1 MGILTTQLT
10 SMLGFGWPS
19 IVKSCQI
26 PKSLTWLDSIRTL
39 PGVEGVPSFE
49 RRPCYKRIS
58 HALNVWSRVYS
69 PTSIW
74 VGYGVHVG
82 IWYVY
87 VHIYHTVQE
96 TIFKFSMLHILR
108 YDGEIHSDDLPK
120 ALLHSGFEDNIVDSC
135 NRLET
140 SPRRG
145 PTMIYIVFWT
155 FLCGETTEDVWQSQ
169 WFPKYLERTFFIW
182 TYPITLST
190 AHQKRIAR
198 SFFARLFC
206 LLLDPFIYI

>member
-1 MGILTTQLT
+1 MSSEQQLPDAMDIHGTLPLWVSIDHVVINLHCKYKT
-10 SMLGFGWPS
+10 SAVVSKKKPS
-19 IVKSCQI
+19 IKTCNNGYRHSYDPTDLYAWFRVAFHCQL

-39 PGVEGVPSFE
+39 PGVERVPSFE
-49 RRPCYKRIS
+49 TRPYYKCIS
-58 HALNVWSRVYS
+58 HTLNVWSRVYS

-82 IWYVY
+82 ILYVY

-96 TIFKFSMLHILR
+96 TIFKFSKLHILR

-120 ALLHSGFEDNIVDSC
+120 ALLHSGFEDSIVDSC

-145 PTMIYIVFWT
+145 PRMI
-155 FLCGETTEDVWQSQ
+155 
-169 WFPKYLERTFFIW
+169 
-182 TYPITLST
+182 
-190 AHQKRIAR
+190 
-198 SFFARLFC
+198 
-206 LLLDPFIYI
+206 